1 MMGATPEREVGLTNT
16 KHGGRV
22 SVC

>member
-16 KHGGRV
+16 KHGSRV